1 MRMRAARW
9 AAGKCF
15 FVIVLGCLGLVL
27 VFFVLG
33 FRCKDREFLE
43 IGFALGLLFFVVGL
57 FLWIFLVRFGLFGE
71 VSFYASDGGF
81 GAVGDDEYHGV
92 GVGFGLEDS
101 YGGVLLAGGGD
112 LGVAIGEELLGEFL
126 A

>member
-1 MRMRAARW
+1 MLFCH
-9 AAGKCF
+9 CF
-15 FVIVLGCLGLVL
+15 GLFGFCFS
-27 VFFVLG
+27 FFVLG

-71 VSFYASDGGF
+71 VSFYAGDGGF

-112 LGVAIGEELLGEFL
+112 LGVAVGEELLGEFL
-126 A
+126 AQLFGGFEFVG